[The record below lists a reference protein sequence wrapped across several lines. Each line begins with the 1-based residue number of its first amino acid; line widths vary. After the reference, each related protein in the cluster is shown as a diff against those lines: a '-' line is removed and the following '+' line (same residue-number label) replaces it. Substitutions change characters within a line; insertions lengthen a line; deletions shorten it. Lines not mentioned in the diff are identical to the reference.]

1 MVRHFFEN
9 LLTLVTTKDLHFEQ
23 WMLKLFF
30 FLHSELNEKIVM
42 SQLEGYTY
50 LERYDWVCRLKRS
63 LYGLKQL
70 PRQWYLRFD
79 SMQTYVSNRVLES
92 TVKK

>member
-1 MVRHFFEN
+1 MVRHSSLRI
-9 LLTLVTTKDLHFEQ
+9 LLTLVITKDLHFEQ
-23 WMLKLFF
+23 MDVKTIFF
-30 FLHSELNEKIVM
+30 FLHGELNEKIVM

-63 LYGLKQL
+63 LYGLKQS

-79 SMQTYVSNRVLES
+79 SMKTYVSNRVL
-92 TVKK
+92 

>member
-1 MVRHFFEN
+1 
-9 LLTLVTTKDLHFEQ
+9 
-23 WMLKLFF
+23 MLIF
-30 FLHSELNEKIVM
+30 FLHGELNEMIVM
-42 SQLEGYTY
+42 SQPEICTDPK
-50 LERYDWVCRLKRS
+50 RFHWVC
-63 LYGLKQL
+63 LKQS